1 MTENATNP
9 KPSRQDLLDALA
21 LWKVAAAAASRDGC
35 TEDLEAAAEDA
46 WTAYS
51 ELCNR
56 AAQEGVQP

>member
-1 MTENATNP
+1 MQAQNTNT
-9 KPSRQDLLDALA
+9 KPTRQDLLDALA
-21 LWKVAAAAASRDGC
+21 LWKVAAAAANRGGW
-35 TEDLEAAAEDA
+35 TEDLEAAAEAA

>member
-1 MTENATNP
+1 MTENTTNP
-9 KPSRQDLLDALA
+9 KPTRQELLDALA
-21 LWKVAAAAASRDGC
+21 LWKVAAAAANRGGW
-35 TEDLEAAAEDA
+35 TEDLEAAAEAA